1 MQITERYSIRI
12 NTGETMMNAEAYL
25 VEKFGALMRLSD
37 IAELLGR
44 PTDSVRVSLYSDTDL
59 SRKLKPTMIRIGRRI
74 YFRTQ
79 QVNVA
84 LQLEAPKDEE
94 HVQ

>member
-1 MQITERYSIRI
+1 M
-12 NTGETMMNAEAYL
+12 NTEAYL
-25 VEKFGALMRLSD
+25 VGKFGALMQLSD
-37 IAELLGR
+37 LAELLGR
-44 PTDSVRVSLYSDTDL
+44 STDGLRVSLYSDTDL

-84 LQLEAPKDEE
+84 LQLEAPKSEV
-94 HVQ
+94 HAQ

>member
-1 MQITERYSIRI
+1 
-12 NTGETMMNAEAYL
+12 MMNTEAYL
-25 VEKFGALMRLSD
+25 VGKFGALMQLSD
-37 IAELLGR
+37 LAELLGR
-44 PTDSVRVSLYSDTDL
+44 STDGLRVSLYSDTDL

-84 LQLEAPKDEE
+84 LQLEAPKDET

>member
-1 MQITERYSIRI
+1 M
-12 NTGETMMNAEAYL
+12 NTEAYL
-25 VEKFGALMRLSD
+25 VGKFGALMQLSD
-37 IAELLGR
+37 LAELLGR
-44 PTDSVRVSLYSDTDL
+44 STDGLRVSLYSDTDL
-59 SRKLKPTMIRIGRRI
+59 SRKLKPTKIRIGRRI

-84 LQLEAPKDEE
+84 LQLEAPKSEA

>member
-1 MQITERYSIRI
+1 M
-12 NTGETMMNAEAYL
+12 NTEAYL
-25 VEKFGALMRLSD
+25 VGRFGALMQLSD
-37 IAELLGR
+37 LAELLGR
-44 PTDSVRVSLYSDTDL
+44 STDGLRVSLYSDTDL

-84 LQLEAPKDEE
+84 LEIDAPKNEAN
-94 HVQ
+94 VQ

>member
-1 MQITERYSIRI
+1 M
-12 NTGETMMNAEAYL
+12 NTEAYL
-25 VEKFGALMRLSD
+25 VGKFGALMQLSD
-37 IAELLGR
+37 LAELLGR
-44 PTDSVRVSLYSDTDL
+44 STDGLRVSLYSDTDL

-79 QVNVA
+79 QVNVV
-84 LQLEAPKDEE
+84 LQLEAPKIEA